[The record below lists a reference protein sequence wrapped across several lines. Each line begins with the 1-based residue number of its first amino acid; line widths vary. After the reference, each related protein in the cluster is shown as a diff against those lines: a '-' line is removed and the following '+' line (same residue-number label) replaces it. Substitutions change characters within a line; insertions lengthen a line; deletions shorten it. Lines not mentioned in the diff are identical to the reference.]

1 MDRVGRT
8 RASGVSCLQGE
19 SGILYLAD
27 DSPSSALVTA
37 SQLRSAGWMLG
48 SQRGEIRQESRESEL
63 GEPKEQ
69 TGREDQR
76 RRRRHEAAPGAG
88 G

>member
-1 MDRVGRT
+1 MKHDAKITIKFR
-8 RASGVSCLQGE
+8 
-19 SGILYLAD
+19 D
-27 DSPSSALVTA
+27 
-37 SQLRSAGWMLG
+37 
-48 SQRGEIRQESRESEL
+48 RQESRESEL